1 MRGGAPAL
9 YGLVPSFIVGFT
21 SVRVP
26 AGGVHWDSLQHHL
39 KWDNKHVTAIT
50 PCSLSLQRVRFILQG
65 AQLPLLVAFEAECTS
80 CHEGK
85 DCLLF
90 RTRRAIPHTTAMPQ
104 TQVGVRAVQCRGKRQ
119 ANCSLTKRLQ
129 ELCRL
134 CKPISLSESVMIFN
148 RGSQWKP
155 DQEISLPVFYP
166 VLLKYLQCSVQT
178 LLSFQKS
185 PQIRTLPCWL
195 NPGYQS
201 L

>member
-1 MRGGAPAL
+1 M
-9 YGLVPSFIVGFT
+9 PSFIVGFT
-21 SVRVP
+21 PVRVP

-148 RGSQWKP
+148 RSVEARPRDQPPCILPSSSQIPAVLCTDPPLLSKEPP
-155 DQEISLPVFYP
+155 DQNSSLLAKSWVPKLVIQALSCLIS
-166 VLLKYLQCSVQT
+166 
-178 LLSFQKS
+178 
-185 PQIRTLPCWL
+185 
-195 NPGYQS
+195 
-201 L
+201 